1 MHLRAFL
8 KGIEVIATTGDL
20 EREIE
25 GIACDSRHVEQNFAF
40 VCYQGVNVDG
50 HEYIPNAIDRG
61 ATAVISELPLRPSV
75 RPLRGASPP
84 CAGLRLHSLRER
96 KLSVPE
102 GVSLVQVKDGRLAL
116 AIMAANWYDIPAE
129 RLKIIGITGTNG
141 KTSTAHLIQS
151 VFTAAGCKMG
161 IVGSVGHKV
170 GNRFIPATTTTPDAL
185 HLHKLLKDMADDG
198 EDSVVMEVTSHSLEQ
213 KRVAGILFDVA
224 VFTNLTQDHLDFHS
238 DMRDYL
244 DAKVKLFQQ
253 LKNNSI
259 AILNADDD
267 ASDYIRERTNASI
280 PDSRDG
286 FAQLTY
292 GVEKPAD
299 LYATGVE
306 STINRL
312 SFTAITPVGNIDVQL
327 KLLGEYNLYNALA
340 AIGVGLS
347 QGFALDVIKSGLESA
362 TVPGRFELVDC
373 GQDFAVV
380 VDYAHTPDALER
392 LLKAARKITKGA
404 PLRGT
409 KQSHWDKLHHCAK
422 PSRRSHPENRGRA
435 SGPENRGR
443 LICVFGC
450 GGDRDRGK
458 RPIMGRIASE
468 IADHVVI
475 TSDNPRTEEPEQIT
489 AEIEGGIKEGANYD
503 VIISRNA
510 AIAHGIEIARNG
522 DLVVIAGKGHENYQI
537 FKDKRIHFD
546 DREVAAEHL
555 RRVRSKE

>member
-25 GIACDSRHVEQNFAF
+25 GIACDSRYVERNFAF

-50 HEYIPNAIDRG
+50 HEYISNAIDNG
-61 ATAVISELPLRPSV
+61 ATAVIS
-75 RPLRGASPP
+75 
-84 CAGLRLHSLRER
+84 ER

-102 GVSLVQVKDGRLAL
+102 GVTWVQVKDGRLAL
-116 AIMAANWYDIPAE
+116 AVMAANLHNVPAE
-129 RLKIIGITGTNG
+129 QLKIIGITGTNG

-151 VFTAAGCKMG
+151 VFAAAGCKMG
-161 IVGSVGHKV
+161 IVGSIGHKV
-170 GNRFIPATTTTPDAL
+170 GNQFIPATTTTPDAL
-185 HLHKLLKDMADDG
+185 HLHKLFRDMVDDG

-213 KRVAGILFDVA
+213 KRVAGIQFDVA

-238 DMRDYL
+238 DMQDYL

-253 LKNNSI
+253 LKSNNSM
-259 AILNADDD
+259 AILNADDN
-267 ASDYIRERTNASI
+267 ASDYIRERTSASI
-280 PDSRDG
+280 
-286 FAQLTY
+286 LTY
-292 GVEKPAD
+292 GIEKPAN
-299 LYATGVE
+299 LRATEVE
-306 STINRL
+306 STISRL
-312 SFTAITPVGNIDVQL
+312 SFTAITPEGNIDVQL

-347 QGFALDVIKSGLESA
+347 QRFALDVIKSGLESA

-373 GQDFAVV
+373 GQNFAVV

-404 PLRGT
+404 
-409 KQSHWDKLHHCAK
+409 
-422 PSRRSHPENRGRA
+422 RSH
-435 SGPENRGR
+435 PENRGR

-468 IADHVVI
+468 IADHIVI

-489 AEIEGGIKEGANYD
+489 AEIEGGIKEGANCD

-510 AIAHGIEIARNG
+510 AIARGIEIARNG

-546 DREVAAEHL
+546 DREIATKHL
-555 RRVRSKE
+555 WGKG